1 MAEKLVGKN
10 VKKKKKLT
18 KKQQQKRK
26 LTIVGVEILCLIL
39 VLILVFV
46 WSIVGKIT
54 FKDLLNAG
62 INDDLSAETLDTLS
76 NYTNIAVFGLD
87 NRSSGNYASG
97 NSDVI
102 MIVSINNETKEVK
115 LVSVYRDTYLCTGDG
130 KYGKANSA
138 FSKGGAEQAVQML
151 NANLDLNIG
160 EYVCVDWAAVIE
172 VIDALGGVEIELTSA
187 EVANINGSIVEINN
201 SLGTNSKQITK
212 SGLQHLDGVQATAY
226 ARIRH
231 TAGDDFKR
239 TSRQRIV
246 IGAML
251 EKAKEADASTLI
263 NICNLVFDDIETSLD
278 LATILELV
286 TYVPDVELTS
296 TSGFPFDLTTKVLSG
311 GDSVVPVTLETNV
324 SALHE
329 YLFGTVDYEPSNSVQ
344 TISDTIIE
352 KTGVTEG
359 TSTVDTS
366 GYNDTVGQD
375 GTDFD

>member
-352 KTGVTEG
+352 KTGVTES